1 MATNRITPDEAERN
15 RATNPAE
22 MTASDLLPN
31 LVQFNGNP
39 TCAICSN
46 PKAPRLLEILDT
58 DDAPDIPALAAMY
71 KVSVKDLLLHIYDH
85 CAANPFLSRTAVSQ
99 AASGFAEN
107 VVNALSRT
115 ITRSE
120 AILNEL
126 HDTEVYDEATG
137 ETHYPH
143 RSINLAMAYNQIART
158 HAATLDGI
166 VAASE
171 RKKLAQRLQN
181 LEQTQNSNSNIVD
194 ITANQTNFENSTQT
208 GSVLK
213 PAAPRRSVAQ
223 LLRLAQAAPAV
234 DPLS

>member
-1 MATNRITPDEAERN
+1 M
-15 RATNPAE
+15 
-22 MTASDLLPN
+22 PN
-31 LVQFNGNP
+31 LVQFQGNP
-39 TCAICSN
+39 RCPVCTGPN
-46 PKAPRLLEILDT
+46 PQRLLNLLMSGEPLDM
-58 DDAPDIPALAAMY
+58 PSLAASY
-71 KVSVKDLLLHIYDH
+71 SVSIKELLLHIYDC
-85 CAANPFLSRTAVSQ
+85 CAANPHLARNQ
-99 AASGFAEN
+99 INEAASEFAEN

-126 HDTEVYDEATG
+126 HDTEVFDEETG

-158 HAATLDGI
+158 HAATMDGI

-181 LEQTQNSNSNIVD
+181 LEQTQNSNSNVVD